1 MLFLRRNV
9 YLHAS
14 QQVDDFS
21 RKEYHIGEFI
31 EDGFMIWFKT
41 VTTRWSKQNI
51 IIIIIVIYVWGK
63 RYVLRGL
70 SGISIDDSIITSL
83 HEVMHLKQP
92 PGIELVQAVEYTSGV
107 LCYNERFMNRYL
119 QHEVKV
125 QHWISN
131 ILCYHGVALFFF
143 ISLLFC
149 NFH

>member
-9 YLHAS
+9 YLQAS

-41 VTTRWSKQNI
+41 VTTKWSKQN

-70 SGISIDDSIITSL
+70 SGISIDDSIIASL
-83 HEVMHLKQP
+83 HEVMHLKQHTRDRTGASS
-92 PGIELVQAVEYTSGV
+92 GIYKRSV
-107 LCYNERFMNRYL
+107 ML
-119 QHEVKV
+119 QWKV
-125 QHWISN
+125 YEQIPTTWSKGTTLDQQHSMLSW
-131 ILCYHGVALFFF
+131 CCTLFFHF
-143 ISLLFC
+143 LTFL
-149 NFH
+149 